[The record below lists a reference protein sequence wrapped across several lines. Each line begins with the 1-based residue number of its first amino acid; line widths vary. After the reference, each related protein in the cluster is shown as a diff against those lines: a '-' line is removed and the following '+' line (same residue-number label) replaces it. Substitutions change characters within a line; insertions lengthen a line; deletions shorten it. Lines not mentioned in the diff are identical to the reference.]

1 MLLSFFI
8 AVFLAPA
15 VVSVISFATDRH
27 IVKLGGV
34 DRAWAKPH
42 REPLTIITANG
53 EKRFSVEVA
62 LSAEDKALGLM
73 FRTALADDSG
83 MLFVYETDSVITMWM
98 KNTYIPLDMVFIRA
112 DGVVAQIA
120 VMTEPFSEE
129 IVSSQG
135 PARYVLELAG
145 GAAARLGL
153 KVGDKVRHRLI
164 GAGQ

>member
-1 MLLSFFI
+1 MLLSFLI
-8 AVFLAPA
+8 VVFLAPA
-15 VVSVISFATDRH
+15 IISVTTLTSDRDSAR
-27 IVKLGGV
+27 LGGV
-34 DRAWAKPH
+34 GGAWAKPL
-42 REPLTIITANG
+42 REPLTLITANG
-53 EKRFSVEVA
+53 EKRLSVEVA

-73 FRTALADDSG
+73 FRTALSDDSG
-83 MLFVYETDSVITMWM
+83 MLFVYETDTVITMWM

-112 DGVVAQIA
+112 DGVVAHIA
-120 VMTEPFSEE
+120 VMTEPLSEE

-153 KVGDKVRHRLI
+153 RVGDKVRHRLI